1 MKKLIVILS
10 IVAILSVAVAA
21 HARDVFLTA
30 TVKKAGVYL
39 TKSGK
44 QYVRIIITEQRQLN
58 GIQYE
63 KDVVVTA
70 FRPHQVQALRNI
82 KPGDTLKA
90 IADKRFYK
98 GRVVYN
104 IIKVVR

>member
-1 MKKLIVILS
+1 LKKLSVFFL
-10 IVAILSVAVAA
+10 IVALLIPAA
-21 HARDVFLTA
+21 AFSKDVLLTA

-90 IADKRFYK
+90 IADKKFYR